1 MFNQKNYLLNCDVCD
16 TRKMKEE
23 DYSGYEKMMIN
34 TDLVIV
40 SPSSKSILNRLPLT
54 LNHDCTME
62 FKDDAKIELQAINGS
77 YEITGTTALHEHTL
91 LSVNGDLTIYP
102 GTEESLQNTA
112 SLHLSGKDES
122 LKKK

>member
-1 MFNQKNYLLNCDVCD
+1 MFNKKNYLLNCDVCD

-62 FKDDAKIELQAINGS
+62 FEDDAKIELQAINGS
-77 YEITGTTALHEHTL
+77 YEITGTTAVHEYTV

-122 LKKK
+122 LKTK

>member
-1 MFNQKNYLLNCDVCD
+1 
-16 TRKMKEE
+16 MKEE

-34 TDLVIV
+34 TDLAIV

-62 FKDDAKIELQAINGS
+62 FEDDAKIELQAINGS

-122 LKKK
+122 LKTK

>member
-1 MFNQKNYLLNCDVCD
+1 
-16 TRKMKEE
+16 MKEE

-40 SPSSKSILNRLPLT
+40 SPSSKSILNRLT

-122 LKKK
+122 LKTK